1 MKKESR
7 KTGNHYGE
15 PDGKTVVSAAT
26 DDVDSIL
33 LLICFYRGYIS
44 SLAVIRLELQN
55 GKEVVFYDEDLHD
68 ELIQRFIE
76 ATMKFEIRED

>member
-1 MKKESR
+1 MKKRNRRS
-7 KTGNHYGE
+7 GNRYGE
-15 PDGKTVVSAAT
+15 PDGGTVASAASQ
-26 DDVDSIL
+26 DVDSIL

-44 SLAVIRLELQN
+44 SLAVIRIELKN